1 MSRKPVV
8 RREIEMQVSDLSSEG
23 FGRGQ
28 INAREIRL
36 RNALPGELVQG
47 LVRKRKR
54 RIDHGDALTIIEAS
68 PDRQSPICGVA
79 HRCGGCTFQHAS
91 ARYELN
97 WKEVQLRKALERSG
111 VPVQRWQP
119 PVTGPQHGYRHKAR
133 LGVRW
138 VSGQIYLGFREAF
151 SGRVVDM
158 STCTILAPRLADLIG
173 PLRERLAELSIA
185 ARIPQIE
192 MAAGDSTVA
201 MVVRNLDPLTDRDHD
216 VLRAFAGDQRVEVFL
231 QPAGPDSVVWETGR
245 GEALGYSNP
254 DFGLQ
259 FAFEPLDFVQVNRII
274 NRHLVRKA
282 VLELSD
288 STQVLDLFCG
298 LGNFSLALAR
308 TGKSVIGLE
317 SSDTTVIRARWNAQ
331 RNGLQDRTA
340 FASFDLYGAPLP
352 ASLNSQAC
360 DAILL
365 DPPRLGAGPQLRTWL
380 QAGVQT
386 VVYISCN
393 PESFAKDAI
402 VLGEAGLSLEE
413 AGIYD
418 MFPQTTH
425 IETVGVFRRR

>member
-1 MSRKPVV
+1 MSRKPIV
-8 RREIEMQVSDLSSEG
+8 RREIEMRVSDLSSEG

-54 RIDHGDALTIIEAS
+54 RIDHGDALTIVEPS
-68 PDRQSPICGVA
+68 PDRQTPICGVA

-91 ARYELN
+91 ARFELN
-97 WKEVQLRKALERSG
+97 WKEDQLRKALERSG
-111 VPVQRWQP
+111 VIAQRWQP
-119 PVTGPQHGYRHKAR
+119 PVAGPQHGYRHKAR
-133 LGVRW
+133 LGVRQ
-138 VSGQIYLGFREAF
+138 VGGQIYLGFREAF

-158 STCTILAPRLADLIG
+158 RTCTILTSRLADLIG
-173 PLRERLAELSIA
+173 PLRQRLGELSIA
-185 ARIPQIE
+185 GRIPQIE
-192 MAAGDSTVA
+192 IAAGDSTVA
-201 MVVRNLDPLTDRDHD
+201 MVVRNLEALADRDHD
-216 VLRAFAGDQRVEVFL
+216 VLRAFACDQRVEVFL
-231 QPAGPDSVVWETGR
+231 QPAGPDSVVWVTGR

-259 FAFEPLDFVQVNRII
+259 FAFEPLDFVQVNRVM

-282 VLELSD
+282 VLELVD

-317 SSDTTVIRARWNAQ
+317 SSETAVVRARLNAR
-331 RNGLQDRTA
+331 RNGLQERTA
-340 FASFDLYGAPLP
+340 FAAVDLYGTPLQ
-352 ASLNSQAC
+352 ASINSQAC

-386 VVYISCN
+386 VVYVSCN
-393 PESFAKDAI
+393 PESFARDAI
-402 VLGEAGLSLEE
+402 VLGDAGLRLDEV
-413 AGIYD
+413 GIYD

>member
-8 RREIEMQVSDLSSEG
+8 RREIEMQINDLSSDG

-36 RNALPGELVQG
+36 RNALPGEQVQG

-54 RIDHGDALTIIEAS
+54 RVDHGDALTILEPS
-68 PDRQSPICGVA
+68 PARQSPVCAVA

-91 ARYELN
+91 ARYELD
-97 WKEVQLRKALERSG
+97 WKEGQLRKALERAG
-111 VPVQRWQP
+111 VAVERWQP
-119 PVTGPQHGYRHKAR
+119 PVAGPQHGYRHKAR

-138 VSGQIYLGFREAF
+138 VSEQIYLGFREAF

-158 STCTILAPRLADLIG
+158 RTCTILTPRLAALIS
-173 PLRERLAELSIA
+173 PLRDRMAELSIA

-192 MAAGDSTVA
+192 VAAGDTTLA
-201 MVVRNLDPLTDRDHD
+201 MVVRNLDALTDRDHE
-216 VLRAFAGDQRVEVFL
+216 LFRAFAADQRIEVFL
-231 QPAGPDSVVWETGR
+231 QPAGPDSVVWLTGR
-245 GEALGYSNP
+245 GEPLGYSNP

-259 FAFEPLDFVQVNRII
+259 FVFEPLDFVQVNPVT

-282 VLELSD
+282 VLELAD

-317 SSDTTVIRARWNAQ
+317 ASETAVVRARLNAR
-331 RNGLQDRTA
+331 RNGLQGRTV
-340 FASFDLYGAPLP
+340 FEPVDLYGAPLQ
-352 ASLNSQAC
+352 ASLQSQSC

-380 QAGVQT
+380 HAGVQT
-386 VVYISCN
+386 VVYVSCN
-393 PESFAKDAI
+393 PESFAKDAV
-402 VLGEAGLSLEE
+402 VLGEVGLRLIEV
-413 AGIYD
+413 GIYD

>member
-8 RREIEMQVSDLSSEG
+8 RREIELQVNDLSSEG

-28 INAREIRL
+28 INTREIRL
-36 RNALPGELVQG
+36 RNALPGERVQG

-54 RIDHGDALTIIEAS
+54 RIDHGDALTIVEAS
-68 PDRQSPICGVA
+68 PDRQSPICGVT

-97 WKEVQLRKALERSG
+97 WKEGQLRKSLERNG
-111 VPVQRWQP
+111 VKVERWQL

-133 LGVRW
+133 LGVRQ
-138 VSGQIYLGFREAF
+138 VGEQIYLGFREAF

-158 STCTILAPRLADLIG
+158 RTCTILAPRLARLIS
-173 PLRERLAELSIA
+173 PLRERLGELSIVG
-185 ARIPQIE
+185 RIPQIE
-192 MAAGDSTVA
+192 VAAGDATVA
-201 MVVRNLDPLTDRDHD
+201 MVVRNLDALADRDHD
-216 VLRAFAGDQRVEVFL
+216 VLHAFASEHRTEVFL
-231 QPAGPDSVVWETGR
+231 QPAGPDSIVWLSGR
-245 GEALGYSNP
+245 GELLGYSNP

-259 FAFEPLDFVQVNRII
+259 FAFEPLDFVQVNRVM

-282 VLELSD
+282 VLELGD

-308 TGKSVIGLE
+308 TGKTVIGLE
-317 SSDTTVIRARWNAQ
+317 SSETAVVRARMNAQ
-331 RNGLQDRTA
+331 RNRLQGKTIFDA
-340 FASFDLYGAPLP
+340 VDLYGAPLKP
-352 ASLNSQAC
+352 AIDSQGC

-365 DPPRLGAGPQLRTWL
+365 DPPRLGAGPLLRTWL
-380 QAGVQT
+380 HARVQT
-386 VVYISCN
+386 VVYVSCN
-393 PESFAKDAI
+393 PESFAKDAV
-402 VLGEAGLSLEE
+402 VLQEAGLSLTE